1 MSGDAVSPG
10 RTYSMIS
17 VVIVGAGPAGMM
29 AAVAAA
35 EAGASVTLLERN
47 PFPGKKLRITGK
59 GRCNVTN
66 NCSPRE
72 VVEAVTANPKFL
84 YGAVNRF
91 SPADTMAF
99 FENAGVPLKTERGRR
114 VFPVS
119 DKAADIQEAMKR
131 KLREAGVRLLCGIRV
146 TSLKPPEGDGE
157 KWTVHAERE
166 ERKRDNHA
174 GPSHEDAAPK
184 REKLR
189 FEADRVILCTGGVS
203 YPLTGSDGDGH
214 RMLKSLGVGITELK
228 PSLVPIETKE
238 NFAPLSGLTLKNVTL
253 TAWLGKDAVY
263 SEMGEMLFTHFGVSG
278 PLVLSASANMQKR
291 PVTEYRLTVNL
302 KPALTPEELDRRIRS
317 DFEKYAAKDFV
328 NALTDLLPKAMIPYV
343 VKQCGVD
350 PRKKTGEVTREE
362 RQALAEVLTGFRI
375 VPTGFRPIAEAI
387 ITAGGADV
395 REIDPKTMEIRS
407 HPGLYAAGEL
417 LDVNAYTGG
426 YNLQIAFATGRAAG
440 LAAGT
445 EN

>member
-1 MSGDAVSPG
+1 
-10 RTYSMIS
+10 MIS

-119 DKAADIQEAMKR
+119 DRAADIQEAMKR

-146 TSLKPPEGDGE
+146 LSLKPPEGDGE
-157 KWTVHAERE
+157 KWTILAQRE
-166 ERKRDNHA
+166 EKKQDR
-174 GPSHEDAAPK
+174 EDAVSK

-189 FEADRVILCTGGVS
+189 FEADRVILATGGVS

-214 RMLKSLGVGITELK
+214 RMLKALGVGITELK

-302 KPALTPEELDRRIRS
+302 KPALTPEELDKRIRS

-362 RQALAEVLTGFRI
+362 RQALADVLTGFRI

-395 REIDPKTMEIRS
+395 REIDPKTMEVRAL
-407 HPGLYAAGEL
+407 PGLYAAGEL

-426 YNLQIAFATGRAAG
+426 YNLQIAFSTGRAAG

-445 EN
+445 EYRSRNE

>member
-1 MSGDAVSPG
+1 
-10 RTYSMIS
+10 
-17 VVIVGAGPAGMM
+17 MM
-29 AAVAAA
+29 AAVSAA
-35 EAGASVTLLERN
+35 EVGASVTLLERN

-91 SPADTMAF
+91 SPSDTMAF

-119 DKAADIQEAMKR
+119 DKAADIQAAMVR
-131 KLREAGVRLLCGIRV
+131 RLRESGVRLLCGTRA
-146 TSLKPPEGDGE
+146 TSLTPPGEDGKWIVRAERQARGEDRDSGE
-157 KWTVHAERE
+157 KGSGEMGSGGTRQF
-166 ERKRDNHA
+166 
-174 GPSHEDAAPK
+174 S
-184 REKLR
+184 
-189 FEADRVILCTGGVS
+189 ADRVILATGGVS

-214 RMLKSLGVGITELK
+214 RMLKKLGIPVTELK

-253 TAWLGKDAVY
+253 TAWLGESAVF

-291 PVTEYRLTVNL
+291 PVEEYRMTVNL
-302 KPALTPEELDRRIRS
+302 KPALTPEELDRRVRS

-362 RQALAEVLTGFRI
+362 RAALEDVLTGFRI
-375 VPTGFRPIAEAI
+375 VPTGFRPVAEAI

-395 REIDPKTMEIRS
+395 RQIDPKTMEFRS

-426 YNLQIAFATGRAAG
+426 YNLQIAFSTGRASGLAAGRAAG
-440 LAAGT
+440 LAAGA
-445 EN
+445 EY